1 MSLLRL
7 VGACFWVV
15 CGWFGGDYFCVQT
28 QNHLDEL
35 DKTIE
40 LLRRL
45 KQEISCRRTDL
56 NLLYPALHREGT
68 LDFCS
73 IQAESFQT
81 LAAPVSFS
89 EAEKICFQ
97 ECFSGLGHAEAVQEC
112 DRLELYLQRFTQ
124 FRSAAEQAAQ
134 TRLFLA
140 HKLGLGAGLAAAIL
154 FL

>member
-7 VGACFWVV
+7 VGASFWVV

-56 NLLYPALHREGT
+56 NRLYSVLRREGA
-68 LDFCS
+68 LGLCS
-73 IQAESFQT
+73 SQSKNFQT

-89 EAEKICFQ
+89 ETEKICFQ
-97 ECFSGLGHAEAVQEC
+97 ECFSGLGRAEAVQEC

-124 FRSAAEQAAQ
+124 FRSAAEQTAQ

>member
-15 CGWFGGDYFCVQT
+15 CGWFGGDCFCVQT
-28 QNHLDEL
+28 QTHLDEL

-56 NLLYPALHREGT
+56 NLLYPALRREKA
-68 LDFCS
+68 LDFCPS
-73 IQAESFQT
+73 PAESFQT
-81 LAAPVSFS
+81 LPAPVSFS
-89 EAEKICFQ
+89 KAERICFQ
-97 ECFSGLGHAEAVQEC
+97 ECFSGLGHAEAAQEC

-124 FRSAAEQAAQ
+124 FRSTAEKAAQ
-134 TRLFLA
+134 TRFALA
-140 HKLGLGAGLAAAIL
+140 RRLGLGAGLAAAIL